1 MAIWKCES
9 CGFTKDSR
17 CKPKKCESCAWV
29 NFSKKEEETK
39 SCKCT
44 GCGCKK

>member
-1 MAIWKCES
+1 MAIWICEN

-29 NFSKKEEETK
+29 NFSKKEEEK
-39 SCKCT
+39 KDCKCT